1 MMFCDYFVA
10 RTGYDGN
17 HRCYMLN
24 VAGDGKL
31 SYDTDFRDENTGALG
46 VDFNR
51 ADWPQHQGGGFYKPH
66 SMVFVTP
73 ESVGNK

>member
-24 VAGDGKL
+24 VDPKA
-31 SYDTDFRDENTGALG
+31 A
-46 VDFNR
+46 
-51 ADWPQHQGGGFYKPH
+51 P
-66 SMVFVTP
+66 
-73 ESVGNK
+73 